1 MALSRH
7 HSFAI
12 AMAVAALA
20 SGATARSMPR
30 QRAGSVVAT
39 PHTSVAVIVNK
50 ANPVNQLSVSD
61 LRRMLLGDVTRWPD
75 GRKITIAL
83 REPGQPERDALLRL
97 ICRMSEQDFT
107 RYTLHVAYRGEAQ
120 GTVKQLD
127 TPSGVRRFVF
137 NVPGAIGFVRAD
149 ELDDSVKVLQIAGTT
164 PEASAFGLTL
174 RTR

>member
-1 MALSRH
+1 
-7 HSFAI
+7 
-12 AMAVAALA
+12 
-20 SGATARSMPR
+20 
-30 QRAGSVVAT
+30 
-39 PHTSVAVIVNK
+39 
-50 ANPVNQLSVSD
+50 
-61 LRRMLLGDVTRWPD
+61 
-75 GRKITIAL
+75 
-83 REPGQPERDALLRL
+83 
-97 ICRMSEQDFT
+97 MSEQDFT